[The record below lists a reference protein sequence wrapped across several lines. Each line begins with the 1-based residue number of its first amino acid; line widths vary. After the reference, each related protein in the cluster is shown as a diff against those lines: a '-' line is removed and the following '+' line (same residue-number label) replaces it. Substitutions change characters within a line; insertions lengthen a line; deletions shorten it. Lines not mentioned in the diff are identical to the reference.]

1 MIPKGK
7 GEYRSHGFRPRR
19 SAHHAIEQMHAE
31 ALAKGKKCDV
41 VDCDLKAFF
50 ETVDHQKL
58 MVAPPHE
65 TYYWN
70 QWGRPRTRRRNLLKL
85 GIARGEV
92 HRASRARK
100 GHWCMTQNELVR
112 WAMNNQWLEEQ
123 GLLDLEKE
131 WCSIRYP
138 EGPKRPKW

>member
-1 MIPKGK
+1 MEGTCSPSPVRRVMIPKGK

-50 ETVDHQKL
+50 DTVDHQKL

-65 TYYWN
+65 ALLLETMGETTHAKA
-70 QWGRPRTRRRNLLKL
+70 QPTETRDRKRRS
-85 GIARGEV
+85 
-92 HRASRARK
+92 AS
-100 GHWCMTQNELVR
+100 G
-112 WAMNNQWLEEQ
+112 
-123 GLLDLEKE
+123 
-131 WCSIRYP
+131 
-138 EGPKRPKW
+138 